1 VAADR
6 DRRSAAGGEG
16 WLVGYHPVL
25 AALASGRGV
34 TALWLQQ
41 GRRDHR
47 IQQLAEMAREGG
59 VPVRWVSREQL
70 DRRGGGVPHNG
81 CAARCEPIALARL
94 EELVADEG
102 LPARLLLLDD
112 VADPHNLGAAVRTA
126 AAFDL
131 GGVVVA
137 GVSAPPLGGA
147 VAKAAAGHLERVR
160 LARVQV
166 AADALQLL
174 RDAGYWAVGADANGS
189 PLPGVRPCGRWVLCV
204 GGERRGLRAKT
215 RHQVDELVR
224 IPMAPGVESLNLSV
238 ATGILLY
245 ELCRS
250 SGQLSALSPRTSPS
264 SRALHRSGGAGGG
277 AES

>member
-1 VAADR
+1 MSCDR
-6 DRRSAAGGEG
+6 ERREPPANEEG

-25 AALASGRGV
+25 AALESGRGV
-34 TALWLQQ
+34 SALWVQQ
-41 GRRDHR
+41 GRRDRR
-47 IQQLAEMAREGG
+47 IQQLIELAHERGI
-59 VPVRWVSREQL
+59 PLRWVSREQL
-70 DRRGGGVPHNG
+70 DRRSGGLPHNG
-81 CAARCEPIALARL
+81 CAARCEPVVLARL
-94 EELVADEG
+94 EQLVAGEA

-131 GGVVVA
+131 DGVVVA

-147 VAKAAAGHLERVR
+147 VARAAAGHLERVR

-166 AADALQLL
+166 AADALQIL
-174 RDAGYWAVGADANGS
+174 RDAGYWVLGADAGGG
-189 PLPGVRPCGRWVLCV
+189 PLHEVRPCDRWVLCV

-245 ELCRS
+245 ELCHNWR
-250 SGQLSALSPRTSPS
+250 
-264 SRALHRSGGAGGG
+264 
-277 AES
+277 